1 MAEES
6 TRSARGRK
14 QATESDEAA
23 TSARKKAAE
32 PAAKTTPKGEK
43 DKTAAKPAKPKPR
56 RRRVPAGAAEPTP
69 QAIAEHAYLL
79 WERGE
84 PGGETEHWLRA
95 EAELRA
101 A

>member
-1 MAEES
+1 MAEENA
-6 TRSARGRK
+6 RPGRGRK
-14 QATESDEAA
+14 KDGATDRDGSSGKKKATTAKAA
-23 TSARKKAAE
+23 TKKG
-32 PAAKTTPKGEK
+32 AAKTATPR
-43 DKTAAKPAKPKPR
+43 TRRPKLVVEPPR
-56 RRRVPAGAAEPTP
+56 E
-69 QAIAEHAYLL
+69 AIAEHAYLL